1 MDTQDRPS
9 RSFRPGAL
17 LGGVVLLT
25 VGVGLLLDR
34 SGLVHVQAGHLVA
47 PMVLIVLGAIMTF
60 ERGGFVYSVPVKDD
74 NGDVRFHVRQRRSSG
89 AGLWLI
95 GIGVWMLIS
104 QNHLW
109 GFTFETSWPLFVI
122 FMGVMMVFRGW
133 R

>member
-9 RSFRPGAL
+9 RSFRPGVV
-17 LGGVVLLT
+17 LGGVVLLALGA
-25 VGVGLLLDR
+25 VLLLDR
-34 SGLVHVQAGHLVA
+34 EVFEMHHFVA
-47 PMVLIVLGAIMTF
+47 PLVLILLGAVMTF
-60 ERGGFVYSVPVKDD
+60 EHGGVIYSVPVKDET
-74 NGDVRFHVRQRRSSG
+74 GDFRLLVRQRRSSG

-109 GFTFETSWPLFVI
+109 GFTFHTSWPLFIV
-122 FMGVMMVFRGW
+122 FMGVMMVYRGW